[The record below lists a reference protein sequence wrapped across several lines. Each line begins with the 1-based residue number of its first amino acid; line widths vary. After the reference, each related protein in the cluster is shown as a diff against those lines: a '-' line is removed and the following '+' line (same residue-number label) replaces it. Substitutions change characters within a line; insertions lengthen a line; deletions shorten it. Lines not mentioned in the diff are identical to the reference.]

1 MITHFTCTLSN
12 KELVQIS
19 KANQVAAFML
29 KHEQSCTDDE

>member
-1 MITHFTCTLSN
+1 MITHFTHTLSN
-12 KELVQIS
+12 KELVQTS